1 MNPPSP
7 LLRRAALCYVWVV
20 RTALVLLA
28 LFILYMLVVAV
39 SELPDIAIIVKVTTV
54 TLGILGAVIMYDAA
68 KRII

>member
-1 MNPPSP
+1 MHPPSP

-28 LFILYMLVVAV
+28 LFILYLLAVAV
-39 SELPDIAIIVKVTTV
+39 SELPNLAIIVKVTAV
-54 TLGILGAVIMYDAA
+54 TLGVLGAAIMYAAA